1 MKVLDAMWFNP
12 MGGACI
18 GVVLVETEY
27 DGFCFYIGLGA
38 GHSEERDAERI
49 ARTGAV
55 FPWGAGVEMFGVP
68 MKPNN
73 VRSPHE
79 KT

>member
-1 MKVLDAMWFNP
+1 MWFTP

-27 DGFCFYIGLGA
+27 DGIHFYIGLGI
-38 GHSEERDAERI
+38 GVNEEKDAERI
-49 ARTGAV
+49 AQTGAR
-55 FPWGAGVEMFGVP
+55 FPWAAGVEMFGVP
-68 MKPNN
+68 TEPNN
-73 VRSPHE
+73 VRKPHE